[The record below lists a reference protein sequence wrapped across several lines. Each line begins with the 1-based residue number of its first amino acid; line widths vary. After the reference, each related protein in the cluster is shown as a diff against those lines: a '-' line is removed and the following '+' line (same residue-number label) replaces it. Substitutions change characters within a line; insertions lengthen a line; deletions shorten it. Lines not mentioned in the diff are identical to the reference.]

1 MISYGNG
8 VSLGPLDVSDCELI
22 RSWRNQRA
30 VWQWCRQ
37 NDLIS
42 DITQQGWYEAQNQ
55 DRSIH
60 MYMIHSNGMK
70 VGVCGLT
77 SHCPNARRAEFSLY
91 IAPEHQRNGYARAA
105 LKTLFT
111 HGFKNLNLHSIWGE
125 SFDGNPAIELFRSLG
140 MQYEGA
146 RRDHY
151 FKDGKY
157 LNANL
162 FSILEHE
169 WKG

>member
-8 VSLGPLDVSDCELI
+8 VSLGPLDIGDCELI

-91 IAPEHQRNGYARAA
+91 IAPEYQRNGYARAA
-105 LKTLFT
+105 LKTLKTSTFIA
-111 HGFKNLNLHSIWGE
+111 F
-125 SFDGNPAIELFRSLG
+125 
-140 MQYEGA
+140 GA
-146 RRDHY
+146 RASTATRPSS
-151 FKDGKY
+151 FSARLVCNMTAPAETTTLKT
-157 LNANL
+157 AN
-162 FSILEHE
+162 I
-169 WKG
+169 